1 MGPLR
6 NCIRVIVV
14 MICFCCAAIS
24 DTEAQKSAMDV
35 ILSRFPGYHV
45 LTLPERD
52 PDAREFIKGHF
63 AKSNPS
69 VVHADF
75 DGDGRPDYAL
85 LLKEGKLGTTKL
97 VVLLCSA
104 DTQCKT
110 VFDVDVTASSGEVFI
125 RPLPI
130 GSQVSQTDAT
140 GTKEYPPPVRLRS
153 TGIELTYFG
162 QAKVIYYWN
171 RKNKKV
177 EAVQTED

>member
-125 RPLPI
+125 RPSVVTPKPAN
-130 GSQVSQTDAT
+130 GGQGKT
-140 GTKEYPPPVRLRS
+140 GQREGAGLGCFILPPPV
-153 TGIELTYFG
+153 
-162 QAKVIYYWN
+162 
-171 RKNKKV
+171 
-177 EAVQTED
+177 EASLFLCASSVDRI